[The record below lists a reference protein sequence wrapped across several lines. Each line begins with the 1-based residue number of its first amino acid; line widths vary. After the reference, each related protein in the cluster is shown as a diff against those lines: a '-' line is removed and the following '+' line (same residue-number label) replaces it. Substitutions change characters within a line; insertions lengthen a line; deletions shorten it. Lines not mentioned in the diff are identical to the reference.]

1 MTEPGAGSPLKLLHA
16 NFLEQP
22 RKVRAP
28 PFGHIPLEFWKPS
41 IMEKSLFWYSRK
53 MNPWAQFQRSQIFD
67 CKVEEE
73 NTQIFLH
80 SKVVYVLHALQ
91 RRETK
96 AVSEVEIN
104 DTRSG
109 VAPESWGLSLRNY
122 RLSFRIIRPCVAQ
135 LPNNLERIIM
145 WGCIYIYFFQ
155 NNLLNV

>member
-1 MTEPGAGSPLKLLHA
+1 
-16 NFLEQP
+16 
-22 RKVRAP
+22 
-28 PFGHIPLEFWKPS
+28 
-41 IMEKSLFWYSRK
+41 

-109 VAPESWGLSLRNY
+109 VAPES
-122 RLSFRIIRPCVAQ
+122 
-135 LPNNLERIIM
+135 
-145 WGCIYIYFFQ
+145 
-155 NNLLNV
+155 